1 MEISTEV
8 YILGHLNQQK
18 MNRKEVYDMP
28 IMKKAMEIIKLV
40 DGLNAFLEKADTD
53 ENSTLRFQLE
63 MITENAMIIPSKIAG
78 AEGGDLYDI
87 RMENAAIIRK
97 AAREISVTVGHLD
110 LGRIEENDY
119 TDLIRSEIENFKLL
133 FLEWVK
139 SFDVWNYVVDDWG
152 LFNPPGIY
160 PEAE

>member
-1 MEISTEV
+1 
-8 YILGHLNQQK
+8 

-28 IMKKAMEIIKLV
+28 IMIKAMEIMKLV
-40 DGLNAFLEKADTD
+40 DGLNAFLEKSEID
-53 ENSTLRFQLE
+53 ENSPLRFQLD
-63 MITENAMIIPSKIAG
+63 MITENAIIIPAKVAG

-97 AAREISVTVGHLD
+97 AAREISVTVGYLD

-133 FLEWVK
+133 FREWVK

-152 LFNPPGIY
+152 LFNPPGIE
-160 PEAE
+160 PDEEEN